1 MMKTCMRLAC
11 LIAALSPAC
20 HNLTIERIDDAGTC
34 DVTDMS
40 RSVPDMAAPAPKCA
54 AAKGLASE
62 NLLCVDFDKVT
73 ALNTLTGWDFAS
85 QCPAGW
91 TLSNGKLQ
99 VNNFGMFM
107 GSCVF
112 LMPSTNLNDAAN
124 QKYQSIT
131 LSVVQR
137 VHLDEAQQS
146 AQILLGLDQA
156 STRLFAQMTGRE
168 QRVQWTQTI
177 SRADL
182 PAAVASVFQPLFKT
196 TSGAQVGTLY
206 LGWQIESI
214 AINATP

>member
-1 MMKTCMRLAC
+1 MLKYCTQLTCL
-11 LIAALSPAC
+11 LAALSPAC
-20 HNLTIERIDDAGTC
+20 HNLMLEPLDDAATC
-34 DVTDMS
+34 SASGMGAPT
-40 RSVPDMAAPAPKCA
+40 PDMAVAPPKCA
-54 AAKGLASE
+54 AAKGLAGD

-73 ALNTLTGWDFAS
+73 ALNTLTGWDFTS

-99 VNNFGMFM
+99 VNNFPTFM
-107 GSCVF
+107 GSCLF
-112 LMPSTNLNDAAN
+112 TMPTTNLNDAAN
-124 QKYQSIT
+124 LKYQSIT

-146 AQILLGLDQA
+146 AQILLGLDQP

-177 SRADL
+177 ARTDL
-182 PAAVASVFQPLFKT
+182 PVAIGSIFQPLFKT

-206 LGWQIESI
+206 QGWLIESI
-214 AINATP
+214 AVTVFP